1 MEGRL
6 TMYLVDANV
15 WLERLL
21 EQERFDEVRRF
32 LDSTETSKIF
42 LTDFSF
48 HSIGLIL
55 TRLKKSE
62 LLLNFVQD
70 SLLEGAVSLVHLVP
84 EDTQAL
90 VQAMQ
95 QFRLDFDDAYQ
106 YVAAQKHGLELVS
119 FDADFDRTERGRKTP
134 QSVLQT

>member
-1 MEGRL
+1 
-6 TMYLVDANV
+6 MYLVDTNV

-21 EQERFDEVRRF
+21 EQERFGEVRRF
-32 LDSTETSKIF
+32 LDLTETSQIF

-55 TRLKKSE
+55 TRLNKST

-70 SLLEGAVSLVHLVP
+70 TLLEGAVSLVQLSP

-106 YVAAQKHGLELVS
+106 YVAAQKHGLALVS
-119 FDADFDRTERGRKTP
+119 FDADFDRTERGRKQPHQVT
-134 QSVLQT
+134 T

>member
-1 MEGRL
+1 
-6 TMYLVDANV
+6 MYLVDTNV

-21 EQERFDEVRRF
+21 EQERFGEVRRF

-70 SLLEGAVSLVHLVP
+70 SLLEGAVSLVHLLP
-84 EDTQAL
+84 EDMQAL
-90 VQAMQ
+90 AQAMQ

-106 YVAAQKHGLELVS
+106 YVTADKYNLVIVS

-134 QSVLQT
+134 QAVLQT